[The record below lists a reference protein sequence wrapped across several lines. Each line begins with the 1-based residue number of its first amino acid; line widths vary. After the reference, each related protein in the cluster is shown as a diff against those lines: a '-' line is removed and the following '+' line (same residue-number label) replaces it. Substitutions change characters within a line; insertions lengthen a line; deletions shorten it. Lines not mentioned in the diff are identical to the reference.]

1 MNPRPSL
8 DLPPP
13 SGTLAAMD
21 PPDDSES
28 DASPAENAGA
38 AAPVP
43 ALPPDDDFEGEEL
56 GERQAGVCSL
66 EDEYGAR
73 R

>member
-1 MNPRPSL
+1 
-8 DLPPP
+8 
-13 SGTLAAMD
+13 MD